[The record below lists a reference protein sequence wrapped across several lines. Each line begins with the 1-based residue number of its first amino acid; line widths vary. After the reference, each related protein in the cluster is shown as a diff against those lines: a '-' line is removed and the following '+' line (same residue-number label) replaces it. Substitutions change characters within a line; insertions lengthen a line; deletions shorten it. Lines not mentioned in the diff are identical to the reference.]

1 MRSIRL
7 ERVCKAY
14 NGEVVLDNLS
24 LEIPLGQFF
33 ALLGPSGCGKT
44 TILRLIGGLEMVDS
58 GKIFL
63 GDEDITNLP
72 IHKRKINTVFQQYA
86 LFPHLT
92 VFENVAYGQRVRG
105 VSNDLIKSKVA
116 EALKMVRLQG
126 FESKYPRNLS
136 GGQQQ
141 RIALARALINQP
153 EVLLLDEP
161 LAALDLKLKEEM
173 LMELSSLQDKLNMT
187 FVYIT
192 HDQFE
197 ALTVSDQM
205 AIMNV
210 QGDIEQMGT
219 PKEIYEFPVSR
230 FVANFVGNTNII
242 EGKLHIVDNA
252 YRVEVEGLGLFGVY
266 TPSEKFWMIPG
277 CRLYM
282 SLRPEK
288 IFISKQTKEGF
299 ANHLIGKV
307 VDIIYY
313 GRSTQ
318 YRVRLKNGQLILVF
332 EQNEEHF
339 PQESI
344 DYDDEVHLYF
354 QKENVVLLEH

>member
-1 MRSIRL
+1 MRYIRL
-7 ERVCKAY
+7 ERVSKSFD
-14 NGEVVLDNLS
+14 GELVLDNLS

-44 TILRLIGGLEMVDS
+44 TVLRLLAGLETVDS
-58 GKIFL
+58 GKIYL
-63 GDEDITNLP
+63 GDEDITYKP
-72 IHKRKINTVFQQYA
+72 VYIRKINTVFQQYA
-86 LFPHLT
+86 LFPHLS
-92 VFENVAYGQRVRG
+92 VFENVAYSQRVR
-105 VSNDLIKSKVA
+105 SMSEELIRTKVY
-116 EALKMVRLQG
+116 EVLKMVRLSG
-126 FESKYPRNLS
+126 FELKYPRSLS

-141 RIALARALINQP
+141 RVALARALVNSP

-173 LMELSSLQDKLNMT
+173 LIELSELQDKLQTT
-187 FVYIT
+187 FIYVT

-205 AIMNV
+205 AIMNE

-230 FVANFVGNTNII
+230 FVANFVGNTNIV
-242 EGKLHIVDNA
+242 EGKLHIKEGQKF
-252 YRVEVEGLGLFGVY
+252 VEVEGLGLFTVY
-266 TPSEKFWMIPG
+266 IPGEKFWMIPG

-282 SLRPEK
+282 SIRPEK
-288 IFISKQTKEGF
+288 VFITKKLKEGF
-299 ANHLIGKV
+299 SNHLMGRV

-318 YRVRLKNGQLILVF
+318 YRIKLKNGQFLLVF

-354 QKENVVLLEH
+354 QKENVVLLER

>member
-1 MRSIRL
+1 
-7 ERVCKAY
+7 
-14 NGEVVLDNLS
+14 
-24 LEIPLGQFF
+24 
-33 ALLGPSGCGKT
+33 
-44 TILRLIGGLEMVDS
+44 LRLLAGLETVDS
-58 GKIFL
+58 GKIYL
-63 GDEDITNLP
+63 GDEDIT
-72 IHKRKINTVFQQYA
+72 HKPVHVRKINTVFQQYA
-86 LFPHLT
+86 LFPHLS
-92 VFENVAYGQRVRG
+92 VFENVAYSQRVRRI
-105 VSNDLIKSKVA
+105 SDDLIRVKVQ
-116 EALKMVRLQG
+116 EVLKMVRLSG
-126 FESKYPRNLS
+126 SELKYPRSLS

-141 RIALARALINQP
+141 RVALARALVNSP

-173 LMELSSLQDKLNMT
+173 LIELSELQDKLQTT
-187 FVYIT
+187 FIYVT

-205 AIMNV
+205 AIMNE

-242 EGKLHIVDNA
+242 EGKLHIKDGQKS
-252 YRVEVEGLGLFGVY
+252 VEVEGLGLFAVY
-266 TPSEKFWMIPG
+266 IPGEKFWMIPG

-282 SLRPEK
+282 SIRPEK
-288 IFISKQTKEGF
+288 IFISKKVKEGF
-299 ANHLIGKV
+299 SNHIMGKV
-307 VDIIYY
+307 VDIVYY

-318 YRVRLKNGQLILVF
+318 YRIKLKNGQFLLVF

-354 QKENVVLLEH
+354 QKENVVLLER